1 MAEGLDVRLGTVMT
15 EISWASDGVTVACA
29 NGQSFQADAVVMTVS
44 LGVLKVRHSHEHLCT

>member
-1 MAEGLDVRLGTVMT
+1 MT